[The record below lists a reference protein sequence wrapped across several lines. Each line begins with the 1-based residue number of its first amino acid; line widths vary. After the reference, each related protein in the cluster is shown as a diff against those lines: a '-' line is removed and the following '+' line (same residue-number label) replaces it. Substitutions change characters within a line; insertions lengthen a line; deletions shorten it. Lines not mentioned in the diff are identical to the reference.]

1 MSFLKTSP
9 PPDCFLNQHCS
20 RWAHMYFKYCLC
32 STKDGISLFLGAASI
47 ISWVIA
53 EVPQIMTNYYEK
65 STEGLSIAFLM
76 TWIVGDLFNLIGC
89 LLEPAT
95 LPTQYYVALLY
106 TATTVILTG
115 QTIYY
120 GYIYHKLEPNKHGIH
135 VKSQKHHQE
144 HGSAKE
150 CLLGDSKKTRVNG
163 YRSNGT
169 NPSKEVNI
177 PSSPIPVEVLCDS
190 CGSDFYYT
198 SARSLSKSPVPA
210 FGAWLAHSCDN
221 GGSPPRSGNQQSAA
235 KEPLL
240 DRIIFPQS
248 APPNLRTK
256 NMLAIVPSAVF
267 FFVMCV
273 VLHLCINDGHTA
285 SPNGMVIRVGRKL
298 LQDYVQDDGSSGV
311 GNLLGW
317 AMAAIYMGARLPQIY
332 LNVRMNSVYGLNPLM
347 FVFAV
352 SGNAT
357 YVGSILVES
366 WDWHKIRPNL
376 PWLADAVGCIQ
387 LDGDSLVVLLLHDR
401 GGTTSDYDLQS
412 FCKLSQI
419 YSLDHVHEQ
428 ELGLRTSDDEVTNR
442 FIYGQIDSTETFAS
456 LWSVFDLGL
465 LDLIVSHLP

>member
-1 MSFLKTSP
+1 MSFLKTAP

-20 RWAHMYFKYCLC
+20 RWAQMYLKYCLC

-76 TWIVGDLFNLIGC
+76 TWIVGDFFNLIGC

-120 GYIYHKLEPNKHGIH
+120 GYIYHRLEPNKHGIH

-144 HGSAKE
+144 DESAKE

-163 YRSNGT
+163 CRSNGSS
-169 NPSKEVNI
+169 PLKEINI
-177 PSSPIPVEVLCDS
+177 PSSPIQVEVLCDS
-190 CGSDFYYT
+190 YGSDFYYT

-210 FGAWLAHSCDN
+210 FGAWSAHSCDN

-248 APPNLRTK
+248 APPNLSTK
-256 NMLAIVPSAVF
+256 NMLAVVPSAVF
-267 FFVMCV
+267 FFGMCV
-273 VLHLCINDGHTA
+273 LHICINNVHTA

-298 LQDYVQDDGSSGV
+298 LQVMLDHVEDDGSSGV

-332 LNVRMNSVYGLNPLM
+332 LNVRMNSGLNPLM

-357 YVGSILVES
+357 YVGSILMES
-366 WDWHKIRPNL
+366 LDWHKIRPNL
-376 PWLADAVGCIQ
+376 PWLADAGGCIV
-387 LDGDSLVVLLLHDR
+387 LDV
-401 GGTTSDYDLQS
+401 
-412 FCKLSQI
+412 
-419 YSLDHVHEQ
+419 
-428 ELGLRTSDDEVTNR
+428 
-442 FIYGQIDSTETFAS
+442 FI
-456 LWSVFDLGL
+456 
-465 LDLIVSHLP
+465 LIQFVYFHYRKHQRSESEDNPA

>member
-1 MSFLKTSP
+1 MSFLKTAP

-20 RWAHMYFKYCLC
+20 RWAQMYLKYCLC

-53 EVPQIMTNYYEK
+53 EIPQIMTNYCEK

-106 TATTVILTG
+106 TASTVILTG
-115 QTIYY
+115 QTMYY
-120 GYIYHKLEPNKHGIH
+120 GYIYHRLEPNKHGIH

-144 HGSAKE
+144 DGSAEE
-150 CLLGDSKKTRVNG
+150 CLLGDSKKTRVHG
-163 YRSNGT
+163 YQSNGT
-169 NPSKEVNI
+169 SPSKEVNI

-190 CGSDFYYT
+190 YGSDFYYT

-221 GGSPPRSGNQQSAA
+221 GGSPPRSGNQQSVA
-235 KEPLL
+235 KEPLI

-248 APPNLRTK
+248 APPNLSTK
-256 NMLAIVPSAVF
+256 NMLAVVPSAVF
-267 FFVMCV
+267 FFGMC
-273 VLHLCINDGHTA
+273 VLHLCTNDVHTA

-298 LQDYVQDDGSSGV
+298 LQDHVQDDGSIGV

-332 LNVRMNSVYGLNPLM
+332 LNLTTWCDHVSLLQGLNPLM

-366 WDWHKIRPNL
+366 LDWHKIRPNL
-376 PWLADAVGCIQ
+376 PWLADAGGCI
-387 LDGDSLVVLLLHDR
+387 
-401 GGTTSDYDLQS
+401 
-412 FCKLSQI
+412 
-419 YSLDHVHEQ
+419 
-428 ELGLRTSDDEVTNR
+428 
-442 FIYGQIDSTETFAS
+442 
-456 LWSVFDLGL
+456 L
-465 LDLIVSHLP
+465 LDVFILIQFFYFHYRKQQRSESKDNPA